1 MDYSI
6 LSNWTSPFPILGLS
20 GVLFSFS
27 VIYFA
32 KRGVWSGSALFPM
45 CQNGTLYLSGL
56 RLLVKTFNELNGIQI
71 ISRQKACWCHYSSKL
86 NWQGRIQRGF
96 SGFARTPS
104 GVARTPLLAK
114 IISFSWRF
122 WWKFRN
128 LLCFCLKLHKKTPLS
143 EILHPALTDHTSI
156 LLLLII
162 FDMPLQTF
170 KRLGRYITSLVS
182 RFY

>member
-71 ISRQKACWCHYSSKL
+71 ISRQKACWCHY
-86 NWQGRIQRGF
+86 GI
-96 SGFARTPS
+96 ARTPS

-143 EILHPALTDHTSI
+143 EILHPALTDHTFI